1 MAKKKTKENPE
12 VPARITKEYRTK
24 KPGSLWGK
32 EGEVWCTVKVVEGVL
47 PSGTRYIT
55 ENIFPDHTPEEEKK
69 WEAPKVYQ
77 ISILNFHY
85 KESDNEEMTWYT
97 LQSDS
102 GKKLT
107 DRQNVIC
114 IDLAKI
120 REKLGSPV
128 EELSHV

>member
-69 WEAPKVYQ
+69 WEENVKRACRDFVDAY
-77 ISILNFHY
+77 IR
-85 KESDNEEMTWYT
+85 DNGYEAA
-97 LQSDS
+97 
-102 GKKLT
+102 
-107 DRQNVIC
+107 R
-114 IDLAKI
+114 A
-120 REKLGSPV
+120 RFAV
-128 EELSHV
+128 E